1 MYPTVYLHKTTRGA
15 EKLARFVLER
25 VATLVTKEETSTV
38 GLPQDHPLVVFFKNP
53 NGSQALSNLDDA
65 VVYDALSALR
75 TSRDP
80 LIANFSRRLLSRQLF
95 KSIDLL
101 AMARPSLPR
110 EGDAAED
117 YDKAVTRFRGV
128 VEEQINGWRRESADR
143 EGRILFDF
151 AERKIYRKM
160 GDEPSLND
168 IWIRDGEKLVR
179 LRERSEAVRA
189 IGTFFAVRAYVDEKD
204 DEARRFVEECVSAAV
219 KGDAS

>member
-1 MYPTVYLHKTTRGA
+1 
-15 EKLARFVLER
+15 
-25 VATLVTKEETSTV
+25 
-38 GLPQDHPLVVFFKNP
+38 
-53 NGSQALSNLDDA
+53 
-65 VVYDALSALR
+65 
-75 TSRDP
+75 